1 VALNTIY
8 ITLGQDKMAR
18 KSGKQAFKMAE
29 LVRRTGL
36 KRETIHFYI
45 SNGLLPKPPKTERNV
60 AYYDESYVDRIRQ
73 IKELQLKYF
82 LPLSVIKEILI
93 QTDAEMSMAEMD
105 LLKVGVS
112 GLIQLQELRRTY
124 EPLTLAELSAR
135 TGLPKD
141 EILEMERCEMISSA
155 QSQNK
160 TKVYQED
167 DIKVVEALVGVRKGG
182 LTKELGF
189 TVDQFRMQS
198 DVISALAIEE
208 VTDFVRKLRGRF
220 PRDAELLGK
229 IAENAIETVNVFICH
244 LRRKKILEVAQ
255 ALSEGGTNALKQMS
269 SNRST
274 GKSAK
279 TPGAARQ
286 PRSSKTPKRG
296 T

>member
-1 VALNTIY
+1 
-8 ITLGQDKMAR
+8 MAR
-18 KSGKQAFKMAE
+18 DSGKQAFKMAE

-60 AYYDESYVDRIRQ
+60 AYYDETYVERIKQ

-82 LPLSVIKEILI
+82 LPLSIIKDILVH
-93 QTDAEMSMAEMD
+93 TNADMSTAEMD

-135 TGLPKD
+135 TGLPED
-141 EILEMERCEMISSA
+141 EILEMERCEMISST
-155 QSQNK
+155 QGQDG

-167 DIKVVEALVGVRKGG
+167 DIRVVEAFAGIRKGG

-208 VTDFVRKLRGRF
+208 VTDFVRKLRGRL

-229 IAENAIETVNVFICH
+229 IAENAIETVNLFICH

-255 ALSEGGTNALKQMS
+255 ALSEGGMSALKQLS
-269 SNRST
+269 ENESARK
-274 GKSAK
+274 GAK
-279 TPGAARQ
+279 TLRAARQ
-286 PRSSKTPKRG
+286 PRGNKTRDQSAQSHSLG
-296 T
+296 

>member
-1 VALNTIY
+1 
-8 ITLGQDKMAR
+8 MAR
-18 KSGKQAFKMAE
+18 KSAKQAFKMAE

-36 KRETIHFYI
+36 KKETIHFYI
-45 SNGLLPKPPKTERNV
+45 NNGLLPRPVKTERNV
-60 AYYDESYVDRIRQ
+60 AYYDESYVERLKH

-82 LPLSVIKEILI
+82 LPLKVIKEILV
-93 QTDAEMSMAEMD
+93 QTNAEISTAEMD

-124 EPLTLAELSAR
+124 KPQTLDELSAT

-141 EILEMERCEMISSA
+141 EILEMERCDMISSV
-155 QSQNK
+155 QGQNG

-167 DIKVVEALVGVRKGG
+167 DVKVVEAFAGIRKGG

-229 IAENAIETVNVFICH
+229 ISENAIETVNVFICQ
-244 LRRKKILEVAQ
+244 LRRRKILEVAQ
-255 ALSEGGTNALKQMS
+255 ALSEGGMDALKQMS
-269 SNRST
+269 K
-274 GKSAK
+274 GKSARKSVK
-279 TPGAARQ
+279 TAGAARQ
-286 PRSSKTPKRG
+286 PRSSKA
-296 T
+296 

>member
-1 VALNTIY
+1 
-8 ITLGQDKMAR
+8 MAR

-45 SNGLLPKPPKTERNV
+45 NNGLLPRPPKTERNM

-82 LPLSVIKEILI
+82 LPLSAIKGILI
-93 QTDAEMSMAEMD
+93 QTNAEMSTAETD

-124 EPLTLAELSAR
+124 EAQTLDELSTR
-135 TGLPKD
+135 TDLPKD
-141 EILEMERCEMISSA
+141 EILEMERCEMISSI
-155 QSQNK
+155 QGQNG
-160 TKVYQED
+160 TRVYQED
-167 DIKVVEALVGVRKGG
+167 DIKVVEAFAGIRKGG
-182 LTKELGF
+182 LTEELGF

-229 IAENAIETVNVFICH
+229 IAENAIETVNLFICH

-255 ALSEGGTNALKQMS
+255 ALSEGGMDALKQMS
-269 SNRST
+269 
-274 GKSAK
+274 GDKSARKRAK
-279 TPGAARQ
+279 TSPAARQ
-286 PRSSKTPKRG
+286 PRSNKTRDQRA
-296 T
+296 

>member
-1 VALNTIY
+1 
-8 ITLGQDKMAR
+8 MAR